1 MQVQRKEDEFK
12 AYLDSLYVIS
22 HSKPTVSTYKTAINH
37 FRSFLLDKYL
47 CDEIQL
53 KSKITNNELDVYK
66 VSAEFLIYL
75 DKLGISSTPIRTYL
89 CGVKGYLRH
98 LRIQINSDDF
108 RVLVRVPKRVRKRK
122 IALTRE
128 IITRLLHCSSFKLQ
142 TGVLICLSSGMR
154 VKEFV
159 NLRLSDI
166 DLTSNPVKLYIR
178 AETKGRVARETFI
191 SAEATTILK
200 DYLRRY
206 FGWKEGEK
214 NENLQDVHIFGRTSE
229 VKQTSKPV
237 SFSEDSSKLT
247 WQQTLHRVVKSNPEL
262 HIKNE
267 NGRNAIHFHAFRDY
281 FRTNAGNAVGRDFA
295 ESLMGHDFY
304 MSTYY
309 NLSEPKK
316 LELYLKAEPELTISD
331 NQQVAQS
338 FAKLSEKHDYLA
350 NKVDGL
356 LDYFKTQGV
365 KVPNSLLP

>member
-22 HSKPTVSTYKTAINH
+22 HSKATVATYKTALNH
-37 FRSFLLDKYL
+37 FRSFLLDRYL

-53 KSKITNNELDVYK
+53 KSKILNNELDVYK
-66 VSAEFLIYL
+66 VSGEFLIYL
-75 DKLGISSTPIRTYL
+75 DKLGITPTPIRTYL

-98 LRIQINSDDF
+98 LRVPINSDDF

-122 IALTRE
+122 IPLTRE

-142 TGVLICLSSGMR
+142 TGVLVCVSSGMR
-154 VKEFV
+154 LGEFV
-159 NLRLSDI
+159 HLRLSDI
-166 DLTSNPVKLYIR
+166 DFSSAPTKIYIR
-178 AETKGRVARETFI
+178 SENKGRVARETFI
-191 SAEATTILK
+191 SAEATNILK

-206 FGWKEGEK
+206 YDWKENEK
-214 NENLQDVHIFGRTSE
+214 NEHLQEIHIFGRTSE
-229 VKQTSKPV
+229 VKQKSKPIT
-237 SFSEDSSKLT
+237 FSEDSSKVT
-247 WQQTLHRVVKSNPEL
+247 WQKKLERVAKNNPEL

-267 NGRNAIHFHAFRDY
+267 NGKNAIHFHAFRDY

-309 NLSEPKK
+309 NLSEDKK
-316 LELYLKAEPELTISD
+316 REMYLKAEPELTISD
-331 NQQVAQS
+331 NQQVAKS